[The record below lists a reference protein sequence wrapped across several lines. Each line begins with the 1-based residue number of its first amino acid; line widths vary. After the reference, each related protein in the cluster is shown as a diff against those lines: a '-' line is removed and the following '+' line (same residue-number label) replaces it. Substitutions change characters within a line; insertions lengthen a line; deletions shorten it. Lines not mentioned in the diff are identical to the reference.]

1 MEYPVLNKYL
11 KANPSS
17 TIDQLFAMEDAI
29 RYAKRLKG
37 TTLDGI
43 YNAKTERALYVI
55 ASALEIVAYTS
66 KSKKQLRELCIEK
79 YNRVFNSVENSE
91 LPVLTDIDETIIQAE
106 LEIGAPAHLTSSDEH
121 DLKEYISE
129 WDVQFEKDK
138 NDDYTIPTQTSL
150 WDFFRPTVSA
160 LYKGFYRNLKF
171 YKGRY
176 YQFMCTDNKW
186 HQIDSL
192 EEPIKDLFMVVL
204 TNMRS
209 LDTNMMNVFSF
220 VEKRDKMIQ
229 SLRRKVLKSME
240 QVIKLHSKTVT
251 LSSPITN
258 SNVSNTER
266 IQEEQCIERM
276 CKSIV
281 YDVIKESILNL

>member
-37 TTLDGI
+37 TTLDDI
-43 YNAKTERALYVI
+43 YNAKTERALYAI

-66 KSKKQLRELCIEK
+66 KSKKHLRELCIEK
-79 YNRVFNSVENSE
+79 YNRVFNSVENIE
-91 LPVLTDIDETIIQAE
+91 LPVLTDIDETIIQSE
-106 LEIGAPAHLTSSDEH
+106 LEIGPPAHLTSLDEH
-121 DLKEYISE
+121 DLKDYISE
-129 WDVQFEKDK
+129 WDIQFEKDN
-138 NDDYTIPTQTSL
+138 NDDYVIPTQTSL
-150 WDFFRPTVSA
+150 WDFFRPTASA

-209 LDTNMMNVFSF
+209 LSTDMMNTFIY
-220 VEKRDKMIQ
+220 VEKRDKLIQ
-229 SLRRKVLKSME
+229 CLRRKVLKSME
-240 QVIKLHSKTVT
+240 QVVKLHSKTVT
-251 LSSPITN
+251 LSPIMN
-258 SNVSNTER
+258 NNRVQEKQCTE
-266 IQEEQCIERM
+266 CM

-281 YDVIKESILNL
+281 YDVIEEALLNL